1 MEVGSGSKRS
11 KEKKEKK
18 EGKKEEKK
26 AKKEEKKK
34 KKRRRR
40 EQSSPSSSPPSS
52 APSSPPSPSS
62 RLVDSYLQI
71 MKYSMKQGR
80 ASRLD
85 RILKTLPK
93 DEVKTL
99 LRMHDSSGKT
109 PLHQASR
116 IGNIEV
122 VTVLL
127 RNGANAG
134 VQDSEGNSPAHLAAS
149 NGHLLSLTQ
158 LLQSKDPPDIDSQNH
173 AGQSLSQLVSQLM
186 NGAGTGGTASGT
198 ASVAGASL
206 PGSSGVLGL
215 LPGGLHSGGLNPM
228 LGAGGQKHWWSED
241 EEEVDEEEVWRR
253 KLRGHDSD
261 ADDGW
266 GDDESSWGHGAFS
279 NSMRADERARSAAQ
293 AAEASRVVSQR
304 ILNEERAKD
313 EEWRRRATIPAL
325 MVEVMLPPI
334 NPSIQR
340 HEYESKWIQLEA
352 TAAAAT
358 SNSSQARA
366 VSWAVIPWPLPDAYL
381 HQTELLRDVLL
392 HGVTGPADIK
402 KRLRR
407 EIMRW
412 HPDKFVGRYGAI
424 LLPSDKDRILQKVH
438 EVSQVVTAGIMS
450 SGK

>member
-158 LLQSKDPPDIDSQNH
+158 LLPPVLL
-173 AGQSLSQLVSQLM
+173 A
-186 NGAGTGGTASGT
+186 TAPNIGFT
-198 ASVAGASL
+198 
-206 PGSSGVLGL
+206 PECK
-215 LPGGLHSGGLNPM
+215 P
-228 LGAGGQKHWWSED
+228 LGANQETQNCLVGGA
-241 EEEVDEEEVWRR
+241 R
-253 KLRGHDSD
+253 KLAVPR
-261 ADDGW
+261 
-266 GDDESSWGHGAFS
+266 
-279 NSMRADERARSAAQ
+279 NTP
-293 AAEASRVVSQR
+293 V
-304 ILNEERAKD
+304 
-313 EEWRRRATIPAL
+313 PA
-325 MVEVMLPPI
+325 PFI
-334 NPSIQR
+334 N
-340 HEYESKWIQLEA
+340 W
-352 TAAAAT
+352 T
-358 SNSSQARA
+358 
-366 VSWAVIPWPLPDAYL
+366 
-381 HQTELLRDVLL
+381 
-392 HGVTGPADIK
+392 PAD
-402 KRLRR
+402 
-407 EIMRW
+407 
-412 HPDKFVGRYGAI
+412 
-424 LLPSDKDRILQKVH
+424 
-438 EVSQVVTAGIMS
+438 
-450 SGK
+450 